1 MKTQILGSALIA
13 LLALTGCDG
22 NSAPSRTEQAS
33 DTENYMFDVAPSP
46 EMAEESRVAG
56 LERDQAD
63 ASSDPALQQYIAYSY
78 NFQLQYTAASV
89 EPAMDA
95 HRATCMAAGA
105 NICQV
110 VASSASERNADY
122 SQAHLQI
129 RATPDW
135 LRTFLGGLEEEV
147 TGQGGDI
154 VSSSMSSTDLS
165 RPILDAEARLSAQR
179 ALRERLTLLLA
190 REDAEIDDLVALER
204 ELARV
209 QGNIEAA
216 ESNLRNMRGRVTL
229 STVDL
234 RYSTR
239 ATVTSGGATNPV
251 VHALRDIVRNVST
264 GLSAVITFTALF
276 APWLI
281 LIIPAIWLIGR
292 WRRRVNARKRAEKAG
307 G

>member
-1 MKTQILGSALIA
+1 MKYGILGAGLASLLMLSACGQGEHEVSPSISGSGHESLSA
-13 LLALTGCDG
+13 GAPEAERVADG
-22 NSAPSRTEQAS
+22 YFTERTQ
-33 DTENYMFDVAPSP
+33 
-46 EMAEESRVAG
+46 EESG
-56 LERDQAD
+56 EPI
-63 ASSDPALQQYIAYSY
+63 DPALQQYIAYAY
-78 NFQLQYTAASV
+78 NFQLQYAAQTV

-95 HRATCMAAGA
+95 HREACMSAGA
-105 NICQV
+105 DMCQV
-110 VASSASERNADY
+110 VASSSS
-122 SQAHLQI
+122 SQNETRANAHLQI

-135 LRTFLGGLEEEV
+135 LRTFLGGLEDDV
-147 TGQGGDI
+147 TGNDGDI
-154 VSSSMSSTDLS
+154 VSSNMSSTDLS

-190 REDAEIDDLVALER
+190 RDDAEIDDLVALER

-209 QGNIEAA
+209 QGNIESA
-216 ESNLRNMRGRVTL
+216 ESNLRNMRGRVTM
-229 STVDL
+229 STADFQY
-234 RYSTR
+234 RTR
-239 ATVTSGGATNPV
+239 VTVTSSGATNPLSN
-251 VHALRDIVRNVST
+251 ALRDVVRNVST